1 MKDEFKKIEKADDK
15 INGEIQFNKKTGEI
29 YARLGNCRFK
39 VESVG
44 SSKEQLKN
52 TYFMRTTKGVKENKS
67 EFRFAV
73 ESKVSF
79 MPTSMKFDQK
89 QKLMMVGEAAAAHIE
104 KIDKDQIIR
113 DMISS
118 NALKSAE
125 DYTYKTGTKFK
136 KVA

>member
-1 MKDEFKKIEKADDK
+1 
-15 INGEIQFNKKTGEI
+15 
-29 YARLGNCRFK
+29 
-39 VESVG
+39 
-44 SSKEQLKN
+44 
-52 TYFMRTTKGVKENKS
+52 
-67 EFRFAV
+67 
-73 ESKVSF
+73 
-79 MPTSMKFDQK
+79 
-89 QKLMMVGEAAAAHIE
+89 MMVGEAAAAHIE